1 MIVGATFIG
10 VALISLAVV
19 IDLLVGDPRSI
30 PHPVVLMGRFI
41 SRFERR
47 WNRGTAQQRKA
58 SGMLLTVIVVGGV
71 WAISE
76 VVLGLLARLEPGVA
90 LIAELWLL
98 STTLAIKG
106 LSDAARAVIKPLTN
120 GDLPAARKA
129 LGMIVG
135 RDTHDL
141 NEAEIARGTVET
153 VAENTV
159 DGITAPLFF
168 ALIGGAP
175 LALAY
180 KAVNTLDSM
189 VGYQNQRYAD
199 FGFASAKLDD
209 LANWIP
215 ARLTTLCLWLAGL
228 LLSGLNVTSLRWRG
242 ALRGTCRDAPR
253 HPSPNAGWPEAM
265 VAWLMGVQLGGTNVY
280 QAVVSYRATLGE
292 PLEPLRVG
300 HITTTLQ
307 LMHGAWILFLL
318 LSVVVLLGL
327 PFVFKGLLI
336 ISKGLL

>member
-1 MIVGATFIG
+1 MIPGATFGGI
-10 VALISLAVV
+10 VLIILAIA
-19 IDLLVGDPRSI
+19 IDLMVGDPRSL
-30 PHPVVLMGRFI
+30 PHPVVLIGRFI
-41 SRFERR
+41 SAFERL
-47 WNRGTAQQRKA
+47 WNRGTEQQRRV
-58 SGMLLTVIVVGGV
+58 SGFLLTIIVVGGV
-71 WAISE
+71 WAISWLALALLE
-76 VVLGLLARLEPGVA
+76 RLHPGLA

-106 LSDAARAVIKPLTN
+106 LGDAARAVIKPLTQ

-135 RDTHDL
+135 RDTQNLD
-141 NEAEIARGTVET
+141 EAEITRGTVET

-189 VGYQNQRYAD
+189 VGYKNQRYAD

-209 LANWIP
+209 LANWVP
-215 ARLTTLCLWLAGL
+215 ARLTALCLWLAGL
-228 LLSGLNVTSLRWRG
+228 LLTLSGVVRLRWQG

-265 VAWLMGVQLGGTNVY
+265 VACLLGVQLGGTNFY
-280 QAVVSYRATLGE
+280 AGEASHRATLGE
-292 PLEPLRVG
+292 PLEQLRVA
-300 HITTTLQ
+300 HISATLR
-307 LMHGAWILFLL
+307 LMHGAWILFMLL
-318 LSVVVLLGL
+318 LAGVMAGL
-327 PFVFKGLLI
+327 MFMLRGSL
-336 ISKGLL
+336 

>member
-1 MIVGATFIG
+1 MIPGATFGGI
-10 VALISLAVV
+10 VLIIFATA
-19 IDLLVGDPRSI
+19 IDLVVGDPRSL

-41 SRFERR
+41 SAFERL
-47 WNRGTAQQRKA
+47 WNRGTAQQRKV
-58 SGMLLTVIVVGGV
+58 SGFLLTIIVVGGV
-71 WAISE
+71 WGIS
-76 VVLGLLARLEPGVA
+76 GLTLALLERLHPGLA

-106 LSDAARAVIKPLTN
+106 LGDAARAVIQPLTQ

-135 RDTHDL
+135 RDTQNLD
-141 NEAEIARGTVET
+141 EAEITRGTVET

-189 VGYQNQRYAD
+189 VGYKNQRYAN

-209 LANWIP
+209 LANWVP
-215 ARLTTLCLWLAGL
+215 ARLTALCLWLAGL
-228 LLSGLNVTSLRWRG
+228 LLSLSGVVRLRWQS
-242 ALRGTCRDAPR
+242 ALWGTFRDAPR
-253 HPSPNAGWPEAM
+253 HPSPNAGWPEAI
-265 VAWLMGVQLGGTNVY
+265 VARLLGVQLGGTNFY
-280 QAVVSYRATLGE
+280 AGEASHRATLGE
-292 PLEPLRVG
+292 PLEQLRVA
-300 HITTTLQ
+300 HISTTLC
-307 LMHGAWILFLL
+307 LMYGAWILFMLL
-318 LSVVVLLGL
+318 LAGVIAGL
-327 PFVFKGLLI
+327 MFMLRGSL
-336 ISKGLL
+336 

>member
-1 MIVGATFIG
+1 MSMLSDYLPAALVMVV
-10 VALISLAVV
+10 VAIV
-19 IDLLVGDPRSI
+19 IDLIVGDPRSL
-30 PHPVVLMGRFI
+30 PHPVVLIGRFI
-41 SRFERR
+41 SAFERL
-47 WNRGTAQQRKA
+47 WNRGSAYQRRV
-58 SGMLLTVIVVGGV
+58 SGLVLTIIVVGGV
-71 WAISE
+71 WSVSWLIL
-76 VVLGLLARLEPGVA
+76 VLLAQLHPGLA

-106 LSDAARAVIKPLTN
+106 LDDAARAVIKPLTQ
-120 GDLPAARKA
+120 GDLAASRTA

-135 RDTHDL
+135 RDTHNL
-141 NEAEIARGTVET
+141 HEAEITRGAVET

-189 VGYQNQRYAD
+189 VGYRNQRYAD

-209 LANWIP
+209 VANWIP
-215 ARLTTLCLWLAGL
+215 ARLTGLCLWLAGL
-228 LLSGLNVTSLRWRG
+228 LLSISGVLHLRWQG

-265 VAWLMGVQLGGTNVY
+265 VARLLGVQLGGTNYY
-280 QAVVSYRATLGE
+280 QGVVSQRATLGE
-292 PLEPLRVG
+292 PLEVLQVA
-300 HITTTLQ
+300 HITATVR
-307 LMHGAWILFLL
+307 LMHGAWLLFML
-318 LSVVVLLGL
+318 LSVVVIAGVS
-327 PFVFKGLLI
+327 FIFKGLL
-336 ISKGLL
+336 

>member
-1 MIVGATFIG
+1 MIPG
-10 VALISLAVV
+10 VTLGGITLIVLAIV
-19 IDLLVGDPRSI
+19 IDLVVGDPRSL

-41 SRFERR
+41 SAFERL
-47 WNRGTAQQRKA
+47 WNRGTAQQRRV
-58 SGMLLTVIVVGGV
+58 SGFLLTTIVVGGV
-71 WAISE
+71 WAISWLALALLE
-76 VVLGLLARLEPGVA
+76 GLHPGLA

-106 LSDAARAVIKPLTN
+106 LGDAARAVIQPLSQ

-135 RDTHDL
+135 RDTQNLD
-141 NEAEIARGTVET
+141 EAEITRGTVET

-189 VGYQNQRYAD
+189 VGYKNQRYAD

-209 LANWIP
+209 LANWVP
-215 ARLTTLCLWLAGL
+215 ARLTALCLWLAGL
-228 LLSGLNVTSLRWRG
+228 LLSLAGVLRLRWQG
-242 ALRGTCRDAPR
+242 ALRGTFLDAPR

-265 VAWLMGVQLGGTNVY
+265 VARLLGVQLGGTNY
-280 QAVVSYRATLGE
+280 YLGVVSHRATLGE
-292 PLEPLRVG
+292 PFEVLRVS
-300 HITTTLQ
+300 HITATVR
-307 LMHGAWILFLL
+307 LMHGAWLLFIS
-318 LSVVVLLGL
+318 LSVVVIAGMS
-327 PFVFKGLLI
+327 FIFKGLL
-336 ISKGLL
+336 

>member
-1 MIVGATFIG
+1 MILGATFGGI
-10 VALISLAVV
+10 VLIIFAIA
-19 IDLLVGDPRSI
+19 IDLVVGDPRSL
-30 PHPVVLMGRFI
+30 PHPVVLIGRFI
-41 SRFERR
+41 SAFERL
-47 WNRGTAQQRKA
+47 WNRGTSQQRRV
-58 SGMLLTVIVVGGV
+58 SGFLLTLVVVSGV
-71 WAISE
+71 WGISW
-76 VVLGLLARLEPGVA
+76 LTLALLERLHPGVA

-106 LSDAARAVIKPLTN
+106 LGDAARAVIQPLTQ

-135 RDTHDL
+135 RDTQNLD
-141 NEAEIARGTVET
+141 EAEITRGTVET

-189 VGYQNQRYAD
+189 VGYKNQRYAD

-209 LANWIP
+209 LANWVP
-215 ARLTTLCLWLAGL
+215 ARLTALCLWLAGL
-228 LLSGLNVTSLRWRG
+228 LLSLSGVVRLRWRG
-242 ALRGTCRDAPR
+242 ALRGTCQDAPL

-265 VAWLMGVQLGGTNVY
+265 VARLLGVQLGGTNYY
-280 QAVVSYRATLGE
+280 QGAVSHRATLGE
-292 PLEPLRVG
+292 PLEVLQVT
-300 HITTTLQ
+300 HITAAVR
-307 LMHGAWILFLL
+307 LMHGAWVLFLL
-318 LSVVVLLGL
+318 LSVGVIA
-327 PFVFKGLLI
+327 GLL
-336 ISKGLL
+336 LTL

>member
-1 MIVGATFIG
+1 MVGDPIAG
-10 VALISLAVV
+10 LALVVLAIV
-19 IDLLVGDPRSI
+19 IDLMIGDPRSL
-30 PHPVVLMGRFI
+30 PHPVVLIGRFI
-41 SRFERR
+41 SAFERL
-47 WNRGTAQQRKA
+47 WNRGTAQQRRV
-58 SGMLLTVIVVGGV
+58 SGFLLTTIVVGGV
-71 WAISE
+71 WGISWLALALLE
-76 VVLGLLARLEPGVA
+76 RLHPGLA

-106 LSDAARAVIKPLTN
+106 LGDAARAVVEPLTK
-120 GDLPAARKA
+120 GDLPSARKA

-135 RDTHDL
+135 RDTHSLD
-141 NEAEIARGTVET
+141 EAEITRGTVET

-189 VGYQNQRYAD
+189 VGYKNQRYAD

-215 ARLTTLCLWLAGL
+215 ARLTALCLWLAGL
-228 LLSGLNVTSLRWRG
+228 LLDVSGVLNLRWKG
-242 ALRGTCRDAPR
+242 ALSGTCRDAPR

-265 VAWLMGVQLGGTNVY
+265 VARLLGVQLGGTNYY
-280 QAVVSYRATLGE
+280 QGVVSQRATLGE
-292 PLEPLRVG
+292 PLEVLQVT
-300 HITTTLQ
+300 HITAAVR
-307 LMHGAWILFLL
+307 LMHGAWLLFMV
-318 LSVVVLLGL
+318 LSVVVIAALMLTR
-327 PFVFKGLLI
+327 GLL
-336 ISKGLL
+336 

>member
-1 MIVGATFIG
+1 MMVGDPLTGLAL
-10 VALISLAVV
+10 VALAIV
-19 IDLLVGDPRSI
+19 IDLMIGDPRSL
-30 PHPVVLMGRFI
+30 PHPVVWIGRFI
-41 SRFERR
+41 SAFERL
-47 WNRGTAQQRKA
+47 WNRGTAQQRRI
-58 SGMLLTVIVVGGV
+58 SGFLLTIIVVGGV
-71 WAISE
+71 WGISWLAL
-76 VVLGLLARLEPGVA
+76 VLLARVHPGLA

-106 LSDAARAVIKPLTN
+106 LGDAARAVVEPLTK

-135 RDTHDL
+135 RDTPHLD
-141 NEAEIARGTVET
+141 EAEITRGTVET

-189 VGYQNQRYAD
+189 VGYKNQRYAD

-209 LANWIP
+209 LANWLP
-215 ARLTTLCLWLAGL
+215 ARLTVPCLWLAGL
-228 LLSGLNVTSLRWRG
+228 LLDVTGILNLRWKG
-242 ALRGTCRDAPR
+242 ALSGTCRDAPR

-265 VAWLMGVQLGGTNVY
+265 VARLLGVQLGGTNYY
-280 QAVVSYRATLGE
+280 QGVVSRRATLGE
-292 PLEPLRVG
+292 PLEVLQVT
-300 HITTTLQ
+300 HITAAVH
-307 LMHGAWILFLL
+307 LMHGAWLLFML
-318 LSVVVLLGL
+318 LSVVVIAGIS
-327 PFVFKGLLI
+327 FFFKGLL
-336 ISKGLL
+336 